1 MSLEGISQSNYSDY
15 TELQKKEFYREDF
28 NGSDPSW
35 ETYESGVR
43 MGKIH
48 DGYFDISYLEKREM
62 GTQSA
67 GYFIVMTKGNAFTD
81 QGYRATTAFPE
92 EEIKKGWDDGY
103 SISNLSYV
111 NEEWILLL
119 SKGTGFSTQKFH
131 TRTEFPKTEIKE
143 GWDEEYSISE
153 LTYGNGVWALVLSKT
168 SDLRAQQVATSA
180 TFPEEKIKEY
190 IKSGHYISEVT
201 YGNDRWA
208 LVGAK
213 DTRIRDQE
221 WFKTGEYPLREIEY
235 MTNRGYS
242 ISILENHNDS
252 WVLIMN
258 KTFENLKSVW
268 FSNDT
273 WPKGEIKKYWNQD
286 YYLTDIAYYEENTQI
301 TQTEELLA
309 DLLVGTWY
317 GGAADEEQGQFIFDR
332 DRTVT
337 MITEGD
343 TIGGKNYYQ
352 ENVKIDVKYEIIEDS
367 SPKGLDL
374 ILYSYGTEDGRS
386 KCIIRMIGDNEFE
399 IKLAKNL
406 GDSRPTEMKNE
417 SDSKIAVFKRVK

>member
-1 MSLEGISQSNYSDY
+1 MSLEGISQSSYADY
-15 TELQKKEFYREDF
+15 AASQKTEFYREDF
-28 NGSDPSW
+28 NGEDTTW

-81 QGYRATTAFPE
+81 QGYRATTAFLE

-131 TRTEFPKTEIKE
+131 TRTEFPETEIKE

-168 SDLRAQQVATSA
+168 SDLSAQQVATSA

-190 IKSGHYISEVT
+190 IKSGHFISEVT

-273 WPKGEIKKYWNQD
+273 WPKGEIKKYWDQD
-286 YYLTDIAYYEENTQI
+286 YYLTDIAYYEENNQS

-343 TIGGKNYYQ
+343 TLGGKGYVMNGVAF
-352 ENVKIDVKYEIIEDS
+352 NLKYEINSSS
-367 SPKGLDL
+367 SPKGID
-374 ILYSYGTEDGRS
+374 IVFYSAGDNLGS
-386 KCIIRMIGDNEFE
+386 MKGIIRMINEDQIE
-399 IKLAKNL
+399 MKLSSIGEA
-406 GDSRPTEMKNE
+406 RPTEMKNE
-417 SDSKIAVFKRVK
+417 SDSKVAVFKRVK